1 MKRQIRDLFIIVTL
15 ILLVS
20 GCGTQGIPEE
30 EDDNTHSSEQLPVE
44 DKDPELATGQ
54 EEKKDPAGR
63 DSRVTDVRIALV
75 TDISSVMDNVFN
87 QAALQGIQVYAD
99 GAGISYSC
107 YSTRADTQEN
117 YKETILSAIQDQAGL
132 IICAGSHFEQAVG
145 ELQNDYSDIYFLL
158 LDGVPRDSLGNAV
171 AIAPNVHC
179 ITYKE
184 EEAGYLVGYMSVLE
198 GYRKFGFIGGE
209 ELPSVQKYGYGYLQG
224 IDDAAGALEAAD
236 DVQVEYWYADTF
248 LPNEQIAEISK
259 EWYQAGTEII
269 FACGGSLYQSVLSSA
284 EACDG
289 MMIGVDVDQSDISKR
304 FLTSAMKGIDSSIII
319 ALDDFF
325 ASGKKWPPELAGN
338 AASYGAREKCIN
350 LPVQSNAW
358 RFQTAT
364 MDEYLKILARLK
376 SGDIQI
382 SVDADTPP
390 ETIVAVIYYDQQ
402 EEKDF

>member
-54 EEKKDPAGR
+54 EEKKDPADR

-224 IDDAAGALEAAD
+224 IDDAAGDLEAAD

>member
-1 MKRQIRDLFIIVTL
+1 MKWQIRDLFIIIAL
-15 ILLVS
+15 ALLVS
-20 GCGTQGIPEE
+20 GCGAQGISEE
-30 EDDNTHSSEQLPVE
+30 EDNTHSSEQLPVE

-54 EEKKDPAGR
+54 EERKDPADR
-63 DSRVTDVRIALV
+63 DSRVTDVRIAFV

-107 YSTRADTQEN
+107 YSTGADTQED
-117 YKETILSAIQDQAGL
+117 YKETILSAIQDQARL
-132 IICAGSHFEQAVG
+132 IVCAGSHFEQAVG
-145 ELQNDYSDIYFLL
+145 ALQNDYKDIYFLL
-158 LDGVPRDSLGNAV
+158 LDGVPRDSSGNAV

-179 ITYKE
+179 ITYRE

-209 ELPSVQKYGYGYLQG
+209 ELPSVQRYGYGYLQG
-224 IDDAAGALEAAD
+224 IDDAAGSLETAD

-248 LPNEQIAEISK
+248 LPDEQIEEISK

-269 FACGGSLYQSVLSSA
+269 FACGGSLYQSVLSAA
-284 EACDG
+284 EGCDG
-289 MMIGVDVDQSDISKR
+289 MLIGVDVDQSDISKR

-338 AASYGAREKCIN
+338 AVSYGAREKCIN

-364 MDEYLKILARLK
+364 MDEYLQILARLK

-382 SVDADTPP
+382 SVDTDTPP
-390 ETIVAVIYYDQQ
+390 ETAVAVIYYDQQ
-402 EEKDF
+402 EEKDP